1 MTSVTSQH
9 IEILYRLHKNLSSPH
24 ITPISIDEIHSIIDF
39 WLTQTCRHDTS
50 TISKPNF
57 MHIMGISL
65 CAALQQ
71 RSLSEIDPDFSE
83 ETIFGEFKN
92 LLILYDKP
100 IADMTWQELQDTI
113 TAVQIEFRHI
123 VYLPEKREDATGG
136 ICSHIDLY
144 RILIMLLRRMGFWA
158 THKLEIQGEQS
169 EVFLSNF
176 EQEKSGCLKLR
187 QAVLHEALDA
197 IHGILSMYII
207 LINAKFISADEAADF
222 YVQIKSFYSSSK
234 IEEDS
239 DEDAGI
245 TEAED
250 FDPAL
255 DTVEAKCLRKI
266 PLYNHHREASLDG
279 FYEVSMVSDLSPGAI
294 IQYKNKFRYLFHS
307 ISQVIFYH
315 HPSYARQIQ
324 QPLTNLTCYGANPVN
339 LLPLLRQVEPSI
351 PILYEHT
358 GAGLTTA
365 THKQKFSWLVT
376 TGFVLL
382 IDDASNVYCAHDL
395 RCLLAFAISS
405 KTSSGTFIPE

>member
-1 MTSVTSQH
+1 MF
-9 IEILYRLHKNLSSPH
+9 
-24 ITPISIDEIHSIIDF
+24 D
-39 WLTQTCRHDTS
+39 
-50 TISKPNF
+50 
-57 MHIMGISL
+57 
-65 CAALQQ
+65 
-71 RSLSEIDPDFSE
+71 
-83 ETIFGEFKN
+83 
-92 LLILYDKP
+92 
-100 IADMTWQELQDTI
+100 
-113 TAVQIEFRHI
+113 
-123 VYLPEKREDATGG
+123 
-136 ICSHIDLY
+136 
-144 RILIMLLRRMGFWA
+144 
-158 THKLEIQGEQS
+158 
-169 EVFLSNF
+169 
-176 EQEKSGCLKLR
+176 
-187 QAVLHEALDA
+187 
-197 IHGILSMYII
+197 
-207 LINAKFISADEAADF
+207 
-222 YVQIKSFYSSSK
+222 VQIKSVYCSSK
-234 IEEDS
+234 IDDDA